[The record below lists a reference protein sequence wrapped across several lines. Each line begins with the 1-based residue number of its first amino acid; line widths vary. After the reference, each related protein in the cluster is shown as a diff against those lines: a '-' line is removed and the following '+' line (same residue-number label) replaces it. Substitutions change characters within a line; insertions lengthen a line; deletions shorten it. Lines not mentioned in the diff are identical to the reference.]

1 MTYITQRYNWEGG
14 DQEVDLK
21 LAYWFANKKRQE
33 LRDRDGGTLERSIKT
48 GEDEEAVER
57 VIRISQQPPSL
68 LTMENFNSREEP
80 NPKLE
85 EKMKI
90 WFSHK

>member
-1 MTYITQRYNWEGG
+1 MTANYELYLLLPEEIDDQRYRSGLCGRET
-14 DQEVDLK
+14 
-21 LAYWFANKKRQE
+21 LAEPGATVNE
-33 LRDRDGGTLERSIKT
+33 SIKV
-48 GEDEEAVER
+48 GEDDEAVER
-57 VIRISQQPPSL
+57 AIRISQQQQPPSL
-68 LTMENFNSREEP
+68 LTLKNFNSREEP

>member
-1 MTYITQRYNWEGG
+1 M
-14 DQEVDLK
+14 K

-33 LRDRDGGTLERSIKT
+33 LRDRNGGRLERSIKT
-48 GEDEEAVER
+48 GEDDEAVER
-57 VIRISQQPPSL
+57 AIRISQQQQPPSL